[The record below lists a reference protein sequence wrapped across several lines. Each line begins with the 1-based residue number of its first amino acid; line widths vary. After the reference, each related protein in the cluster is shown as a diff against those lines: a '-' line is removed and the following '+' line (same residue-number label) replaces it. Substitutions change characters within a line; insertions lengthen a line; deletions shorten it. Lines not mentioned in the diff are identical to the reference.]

1 MLHFDHKKKQT
12 LKHFKF
18 VQIGFVDSV
27 FYPMSKLNDVKNYP
41 ALKSYP
47 TVFNNSILICLI
59 ISPLDR
65 IGGCVWENW
74 KKEKE
79 IVTYKQVNSAMLV
92 DDIAFFPLITSRVM
106 TRISV
111 RFVTYQSDHYIKRTD
126 QWKKEILFLSQVWLK
141 CDKIIDFHFVRF
153 SKHFVHYWNSNQT
166 L

>member
-1 MLHFDHKKKQT
+1 MST
-12 LKHFKF
+12 LN
-18 VQIGFVDSV
+18 V
-27 FYPMSKLNDVKNYP
+27 VKNYP
-41 ALKSYP
+41 VLKSYP
-47 TVFNNSILICLI
+47 MVFNNSILICLI

-106 TRISV
+106 SRISV